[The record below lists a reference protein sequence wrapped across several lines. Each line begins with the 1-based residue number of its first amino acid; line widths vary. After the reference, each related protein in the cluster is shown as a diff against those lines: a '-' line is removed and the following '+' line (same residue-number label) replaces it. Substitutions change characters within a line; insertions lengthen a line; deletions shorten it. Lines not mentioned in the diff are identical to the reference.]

1 MGDFPFSPSL
11 RRVGARFR
19 AARGCGPAR
28 SVKPLFRRR
37 DAFPASTIG
46 RVQPTVPRQG
56 PLAAYETPPTAARR
70 NCLLPAGRL
79 PPPRIERAGEAEAI
93 RHPARSRRL
102 SMARAVHESTRSESE
117 GERWPRNR
125 QRPDFVAP
133 VFRQASA
140 SSRAR
145 LGQGEK
151 ERPQNRCRPGFSAG
165 NCRRIRRQFSE
176 HQRRI
181 A

>member
-1 MGDFPFSPSL
+1 MGDFSFSPSL

-79 PPPRIERAGEAEAI
+79 PPPRVERAGEAEAI
-93 RHPARSRRL
+93 RQPAQRR
-102 SMARAVHESTRSESE
+102 
-117 GERWPRNR
+117 PRNR

-181 A
+181 ASASKARIKKVG